1 MFTYMKQLDY
11 PACIG
16 ISRAAGKTYSLWNDL
31 KGPRKLK
38 WCYDL
43 IPLNLLT
50 WDRTGVK
57 IKIW

>member
-11 PACIG
+11 PACVG

-38 WCYDL
+38 WYYDL
-43 IPLNLLT
+43 IPFNLLT
-50 WDRTGVK
+50 WDRTGVR